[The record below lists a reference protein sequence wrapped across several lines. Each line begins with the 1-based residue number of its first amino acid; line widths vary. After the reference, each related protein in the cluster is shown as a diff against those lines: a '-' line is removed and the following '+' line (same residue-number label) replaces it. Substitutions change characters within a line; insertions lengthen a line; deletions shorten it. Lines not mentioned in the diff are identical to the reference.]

1 MNSIGKRVVLILVA
15 LAMGLSG
22 AFAQGMYWES
32 TVTGEKMDGS
42 DVMKTWYM
50 PKMLKLQTRQDG
62 DYSVLRLD
70 QEKMYMIKPGNKTY
84 SVMTFAEMEEGM
96 KKTNAQMD
104 KALEQMKDMPAEQR
118 EMMEKMLGKSAGKQK
133 EKATLKKSTETKKI
147 GGYTCAHYT
156 ILRGKDEVADLWVT
170 KEIRGFDRMRNDLK
184 SFSRRMTA
192 MNPTMGGD
200 LARVMEDID
209 GFPIEQSMAGI
220 KSVITKLE
228 PKVTSLSEFE
238 VPAGFK
244 KVDMKQ
250 MGKGVE

>member
-1 MNSIGKRVVLILVA
+1 MNSIGKRMVLILVILA
-15 LAMGLSG
+15 LGLSG

-50 PKMLKLQTRQDG
+50 PKMLKLQSRQDG

-70 QEKMYMIKPGNKTY
+70 QEKMYMIKPGDQTY

-96 KKTNAQMD
+96 KKANAQMEE
-104 KALEQMKDMPAEQR
+104 AFEQMKDMPAEQR

-147 GGYTCAHYT
+147 GSYTCAHYT
-156 ILRGKDEVADLWVT
+156 ILRGKEKLADLWVT
-170 KEIRGFDRMRNDLK
+170 KEIRGFDAMRNDLK
-184 SFSRRMTA
+184 SFSRRMTT
-192 MNPTMGGD
+192 MNPAMGGD
-200 LARVMEDID
+200 LARVMEDVD
-209 GFPIEQSMAGI
+209 GFPMEQSIAGI
-220 KSVITKLE
+220 KSVITKVE
-228 PKVTSLSEFE
+228 HKVTSLSEFE

-244 KVDMKQ
+244 KMDMKK
-250 MGKGVE
+250 MGEGVE

>member
-1 MNSIGKRVVLILVA
+1 MKSTGTRMVLILLA

-22 AFAQGMYWES
+22 AFGQGMYWES
-32 TVTGEKMDGS
+32 TVTGEAIDGS
-42 DVMKTWYM
+42 DLMKTWYM
-50 PKMLKLQTRQDG
+50 PKMLKLQSRQDG

-96 KKTNAQMD
+96 KKAGAQMD
-104 KALEQMKDMPAEQR
+104 KALEQMKDLPAEQR

-147 GGYTCAHYT
+147 GSYTCAHYT
-156 ILRGKDEVADLWVT
+156 ILRGKDKLADLWVT
-170 KEIRGFDRMRNDLK
+170 KEIRGFDAMRNDLK

-200 LARVMEDID
+200 LARVMEDVD
-209 GFPIEQSMAGI
+209 GFPMEQSMAGI
-220 KSVITKLE
+220 TSVITKLE
-228 PKVTSLSEFE
+228 PKATSLSDFE

-250 MGKGVE
+250 MGEGQD